1 MAKMRRY
8 VSKPGRQKARRT
20 KKKSWIQN
28 AVKRPGA
35 LTRKLK
41 GPLGQK
47 VGRTTHMPI
56 STRTGEINTNTLRK
70 FTKTK
75 AYQRLDTLTKH
86 EIQFAIRAEGF
97 RKDRRR

>member
-1 MAKMRRY
+1 MAKMRKY
-8 VSKPGRQKARRT
+8 ISKPGHTKARRAR
-20 KKKSWIQN
+20 KKNWIQN

-47 VGRTTHMPI
+47 VARATHMLVF
-56 STRTGEINTNTLRK
+56 TRTGEINTNTLRK

-86 EIQFAIRAEGF
+86 QIQFAIRAKGF
-97 RKDRRR
+97 RKDRKR